1 MMAGQ
6 EILDVFGLEPLQV
19 ERVEAGCINQTWR
32 VVTQAGEFALRRHR
46 VESPAAVAAEQLVMQ
61 AAHAGGLPVPRVV
74 PTRSGGPFWHNAG
87 TLWSLATW
95 LPGKV
100 GTSAG
105 LTPDL
110 AYDLGETV
118 ARVHAALAHLD
129 LAQFPV
135 APQHSAIE
143 PVQALEKFATFRH
156 LIKLKGQPD
165 QHDEFA
171 RAYFDLIEPR
181 LRAGS
186 PVLAYYRTA
195 RGQVVHGD
203 LWSQNVLFM
212 GRQISGILDW
222 EYTCVA
228 PRLWELAYVFGCW
241 LLEPGDYGCTEARTC
256 AFLEGYG
263 SAQPLAPR
271 EAGLVPELY
280 RWFRMNH
287 VGPFYNHYV
296 LGDSRTT
303 QFLTP
308 NLWQIRWVEEAG
320 PDLRERIER
329 RLTGL
334 RRST

>member
-1 MMAGQ
+1 MAGQ
-6 EILDVFGLEPLQV
+6 EILDVFGLEPLHM

-46 VESPAAVAAEQLVMQ
+46 VDSPAAVSAEQLVMRT
-61 AAHAGGLPVPRVV
+61 AHAHGLPVPRII
-74 PTRSGGPFWHNAG
+74 PTRAGEPFSHRAG
-87 TLWSLATW
+87 ALWSLASW
-95 LPGKV
+95 MPGRV
-100 GTSAG
+100 LTPAD

-110 AYDLGETV
+110 AYDLGLMV
-118 ARVHAALAHLD
+118 ARVHGV
-129 LAQFPV
+129 LAQLELAAFPA

-156 LIKLKGQPD
+156 LIALKGQPD
-165 QHDEFA
+165 PHDEFA

-186 PVLAYYRTA
+186 PILAYYRTA
-195 RGQVVHGD
+195 PAQVVHGD
-203 LWSQNVLFM
+203 VWFQNVLFSS
-212 GRQISGILDW
+212 RQISAILDW

-228 PRLWELAYVFGCW
+228 PRLWELGYIFGCW
-241 LLEPGDYGCTEARTC
+241 LLMPDDFDRTEAYTC
-256 AFLEGYG
+256 AMLEGYG

-271 EAGLVPELY
+271 EAGLVPEMY

-296 LGDSRTT
+296 LGDSRTN
-303 QFLTP
+303 QFLLP
-308 NLWQIRWVEEAG
+308 NLRQIRFVEEAG
-320 PDLRERIER
+320 ADLRASIER
-329 RLTGL
+329 RVAGL